1 MSTSHEALSFDAIHR
16 SMAIFVEG
24 IYGVCL
30 QIESLASLNSSQE
43 EQDRKSATTVFARI
57 RPRINILYLPE
68 ALNPLDTRMANLDV
82 CKITLLRQIEY
93 LKNGTLGFEAKIST
107 LRTFG
112 ARSKLLQ
119 PKDLKASAFEKRF
132 AACAHPL
139 LLKFIFDRL
148 EERRIDEIVRRQY
161 PGAMRS
167 LRHVLNCDRK
177 TVWNSPDFHLTLQH
191 LARSQPAKAAL
202 GYLQEFALN
211 ALERYAPELSQK
223 QTPIVHFSTPRTH
236 GLVKDIIELTLT
248 VSQEQASL
256 ADSANSALAICN
268 LLLQFMAP
276 IGEPQASRVQPSETE
291 SEKVPPLASG
301 SLATQ
306 NPAASDQD
314 DDLDGEGLVGEDYA
328 PESGAVLKERPS
340 DSNKQ
345 GKKPGLDAKEKSL
358 ASFRSFLYQEW
369 NYLTGRYHPAW
380 CRVVEQA
387 LIGEDTEFIQAVR
400 RRHPKL
406 WRQIKYNFSALRP
419 TSFKRV
425 YRLAEGDELDLDRL
439 VERQAE
445 RHIKRQQD
453 DGLFVRRERTRRDVS
468 VAFLVDMSASTSI
481 LIPPVESEPSL
492 KDEKKEAS
500 LSLDN
505 ASESMNDYPY
515 LYGGGMSA
523 QDKDHSPAIIEPE
536 SKPRRV
542 IDVAQDAVA
551 LMCEA
556 LHQLGD
562 DFAVYGFSGDGR
574 EQVDFFVAKDFH
586 DALSA
591 KTWAAISAMQ
601 PKRSSRLGPAIRH
614 SSHKILRHATG
625 RRLLMVIS
633 DGYPQDREYGPA
645 HEDVEYGVQ
654 DTAQALREAER
665 QGIQTFFV
673 TIDPAGYDYLGRMCP
688 DNRYLLI
695 EDVLELP
702 YALGKIYQSMKADPI
717 KTKRIKTKN
726 QTAIEAENPKGRTAT
741 H

>member
-1 MSTSHEALSFDAIHR
+1 MSTFHEALSFDAIHR

-24 IYGVCL
+24 IYGESL
-30 QIESLASLNSSQE
+30 QIDSLATLNTAQQD
-43 EQDRKSATTVFARI
+43 QDRNSATLLFARI
-57 RPRINILYLPE
+57 RPLMNSLYVPE
-68 ALNPLDTRMANLDV
+68 VLNPLSTRVANLDI

-93 LKNGTLGFEAKIST
+93 LKTGTLGFEAKIST

-119 PKDLKASAFEKRF
+119 PSGIKASALEKRF

-148 EERRIDEIVRRQY
+148 EERRVDEIVCRHY
-161 PGAMRS
+161 PGAMRG
-167 LRHVLNCDRK
+167 LRHALELDRI
-177 TVWNSPDFHLTLQH
+177 TLRNSSDVKSTLPNSAQS
-191 LARSQPAKAAL
+191 LLSQVAL
-202 GYLQEFALN
+202 GYLQAFALDS
-211 ALERYAPELSQK
+211 LGRHAPELSQTQAK
-223 QTPIVHFSTPRTH
+223 IQHFSTPQTC
-236 GLVKDIIELTLT
+236 GLLDDIFELALQ
-248 VSQEQASL
+248 VSQDGASVT
-256 ADSANSALAICN
+256 DSANSALAICR
-268 LLLQFMAP
+268 LLLQFIAP
-276 IGEPQASRVQPSETE
+276 SVELQESRVRPSETDT
-291 SEKVPPLASG
+291 EKVFPLASG
-301 SLATQ
+301 SLAAQ
-306 NPAASDQD
+306 NAAATDQD
-314 DDLDGEGLVGEDYA
+314 DDLDGDELVGEDYA
-328 PESGAVLKERPS
+328 QEPGVVLNEKPG

-345 GKKPGLDAKEKSL
+345 AKKLGLEAKNKSL
-358 ASFRSFLYQEW
+358 PSTRSYLYQEW

-380 CRVVEQA
+380 CRVIEQA

-425 YRLAEGDELDLDRL
+425 YRLADGDELDLDRL
-439 VERQAE
+439 VERQVE

-453 DGLFVRRERTRRDVS
+453 DALFVRRERTRRDVS

-481 LIPPVESEPSL
+481 LIPQAESEISV
-492 KDEKKEAS
+492 KDENKDCS
-500 LSLDN
+500 LAPDGSPEP
-505 ASESMNDYPY
+505 SNDYPY
-515 LYGGGMSA
+515 LYGGGMSTR
-523 QDKDHSPAIIEPE
+523 DKDHSPDISEPE
-536 SKPRRV
+536 SRPRRV
-542 IDVAQDAVA
+542 IDVAQDSVA

-556 LHQLGD
+556 LQQLGD

-574 EQVDFFVAKDFH
+574 EQVDFFIAKDFQ

-591 KTWAAISAMQ
+591 RTWAAISAMQ

-614 SSHKILRHATG
+614 SAHKILKHATG
-625 RRLLMVIS
+625 RRLLIVIS
-633 DGYPQDREYGPA
+633 DGYPQDREYGPT
-645 HEDVEYGVQ
+645 HEDVEYGIR

-688 DNRYLLI
+688 DNRYILI

-702 YALGKIYQSMKADPI
+702 SALGKIYQSMKADPI
-717 KTKRIKTKN
+717 KTNRIRR
-726 QTAIEAENPKGRTAT
+726 PLT